1 MRKFYIFSIN
11 DEFKNL
17 TNSSPYNLFKTFE
30 DIYYLDLD
38 EQNYGINMYEQM
50 VKPFNKIDLNNRLFT
65 TYHKNDHYTKFM
77 NTHIYNDYYT
87 DEETKLNV
95 GNAFLVLETTSA
107 KPTFFKVL
115 KDIKNLFICD
125 FQNQDYFWLES
136 VSITFENVSKNLKH
150 KR

>member
-11 DEFKNL
+11 DEFKNI

-136 VSITFENVSKNLKH
+136 VA
-150 KR
+150 

>member
-65 TYHKNDHYTKFM
+65 TYHKNDHYTKFT
-77 NTHIYNDYYT
+77 NTRIYNDYYT
-87 DEETKLNV
+87 HEETKLNV

-136 VSITFENVSKNLKH
+136 VA
-150 KR
+150 

>member
-17 TNSSPYNLFKTFE
+17 TNSSPCNLFKTFE

-65 TYHKNDHYTKFM
+65 TYYKNDHYTKFM

-136 VSITFENVSKNLKH
+136 VA
-150 KR
+150 

>member
-1 MRKFYIFSIN
+1 MRKFYIFNIN

-30 DIYYLDLD
+30 DIYYLDLED
-38 EQNYGINMYEQM
+38 QNYGINMYDQM

-77 NTHIYNDYYT
+77 NIHIYNDYYT
-87 DEETKLNV
+87 DEETKLNI

-136 VSITFENVSKNLKH
+136 VA
-150 KR
+150 